1 MSFEASPETPQPPL
15 PSSPPPAARQVRPP
29 GSRTSRR
36 AGTAVAA
43 AALLAT
49 VAGGLAAPGAVAEP
63 AAGSA
68 TGSTAD
74 AGPADAVFP
83 TPQEATANGDEFPLA
98 GRVTLVVG
106 EDTDESAVAAT
117 RRVLADAGAKVA
129 VTVADRADA
138 PVTGKRVYLGAA
150 GDNPAVAGV
159 LQRIGVDGAQDLPAD
174 GYVLATGRDAG
185 PVLVLDGHDDT
196 GAFYAAQTLRQLVQA
211 DGEVAGVQVRDWPL
225 MEIRGAIEGFYG
237 IPWSHQ
243 ARLDQ
248 LAFYGKHKMN
258 TYVYTPKDDRKLRY
272 EWRDLYEGTELDQL
286 RELVETANRNHVKF
300 TFALSPGNDVCYSS
314 QEDFDATVRKFDQ
327 LRDLG
332 VTSFYVALDDIPLEL
347 HCDADK
353 ERFTAGSWGWLA
365 DAQTYYLNRIQ
376 REYVVPNGLEPLQT
390 VPTNYAG
397 SGEDPYKSRFGD
409 GLDDDV
415 RVQWTGEGVFSPT
428 VTTASVQK
436 AVRSYR
442 TDHLYIWDNFP
453 VNDGRRNRL
462 FLNPLTGRD
471 PELYRYIDGFTSN
484 PMIEPYASMPSLA
497 DYGDYTWNPPAY
509 DADASHA
516 NALDELA
523 GADPAVR
530 DALGLFVDLNQHW
543 PYRSGS
549 PKAPGLSADVDAF
562 WAAYDAGDDAGRSA
576 LLDRLAAIEELPSAL
591 APMAEPGFVADST
604 PWIDAASQWAS
615 ALLAEA
621 DMLAAL
627 EDDDVATASTRAAAA
642 REQLALAGRAT
653 VDDQGSDGV
662 YREDQIVPS
671 VGDGRFE
678 EFSAKAFRIFC
689 AAAPDDASC
698 PVPTLPGTVST
709 SLPQYSTYTPANMVD
724 GDDATLFWSSRA
736 ARAGDEIRYD
746 LDEPAAVKYVAVH
759 MADNDTAPGDMIQ
772 HGRIEVSA
780 DGSTWTT
787 VGTFDNTPLAEV
799 VLDEPVE
806 ASHVRVVAT
815 AANASSWVKVRELV
829 VAERTP

>member
-1 MSFEASPETPQPPL
+1 MSFDARPETPQPTHP
-15 PSSPPPAARQVRPP
+15 SPPPATAVRPP
-29 GSRTSRR
+29 GTRIPRR

-49 VAGGLAAPGAVAEP
+49 VAGGLAAPGAVAETP
-63 AAGSA
+63 TTSGAAAAAG
-68 TGSTAD
+68 
-74 AGPADAVFP
+74 VFP
-83 TPQEATANGDEFPLA
+83 APQQAAANDDEFPVA

-106 EDTDESAVAAT
+106 KGTDDAAVAAT
-117 RRVLADAGAKVA
+117 RRVLADAGAKVG
-129 VTVADRADA
+129 VTVADRAGT
-138 PVTGKRVYLGAA
+138 PVSGKRVYLGAA

-159 LQRIGVDGAQDLPAD
+159 LRRIGVDGAQDLPAD

-196 GAFYAAQTLRQLVQA
+196 GAFYAAQTLRQLVGE
-211 DGEVAGVQVRDWPL
+211 DREVAGVQVRDWPL

-248 LAFYGKHKMN
+248 LAFYGTHKMN

-272 EWRDLYEGTELDQL
+272 EWRDLYEGAELDQL
-286 RELVETANRNHVKF
+286 RELVETARRNHVKF

-390 VPTNYAG
+390 VPTNYSG

-428 VTTASVQK
+428 VTSASVQK
-436 AVRSYR
+436 AAQSYR
-442 TDHLYIWDNFP
+442 TDHLYVWDNFP
-453 VNDGRRNRL
+453 VNDGRRDRL

-471 PELYRYIDGFTSN
+471 PELYRYVDGFTSN

-509 DADASHA
+509 DADASHG

-523 GADPAVR
+523 GDAPGVR
-530 DALGLFVDLNQHW
+530 AALGLFVDLNQNW

-562 WAAYDAGDDAGRSA
+562 WAAYDAGDDAGRAA
-576 LLDRLAAIEELPSAL
+576 LLDRLGAIEDLPRSL
-591 APMAEPGFVADST
+591 APMAEPGFVADAT

-615 ALLAEA
+615 ALLAESR
-621 DMLAAL
+621 MLAAL
-627 EDDDVATASTRAAAA
+627 EAGDAATASARAAEA

-662 YREDQIVPS
+662 HQEDQIVPS

-698 PVPTLPGTVST
+698 PVPTLPGAVST
-709 SLPQYSTYTPANMVD
+709 SLPQYSTYAAAHMVD
-724 GDDATLFWSSRA
+724 GDDSTLFWSSRA
-736 ARAGDEIRYD
+736 PVVGDEVRYD
-746 LDEPAAVKYVAVH
+746 LDAPAAVTYVAVH
-759 MADNDTAPGDMIQ
+759 MADNDTAAGDMIQ
-772 HGRIEVSA
+772 HGRVEVSA
-780 DGSTWTT
+780 DGATWTS
-787 VGTFDNTPLAEV
+787 VGTFDDTPLAEV

-806 ASHVRVVAT
+806 ASHVRVVVT
-815 AANASSWVKVRELV
+815 APNSGGRWVKVRELV